1 MASTAGRSQRAPACP
16 HRRGPR
22 THRAGGRPDNCA
34 AWVTV
39 ARTSRQSSFRA
50 SDASVRASA
59 SRRVIGASSAADA
72 PRDEGASS
80 VTDARVTAVR
90 DGSLGRSRR
99 MAPRRAFGA
108 PWLHRTWRACGGC
121 GPRDGPAVAPE
132 AALCGRAHDVAVA
145 APNAALMLDPNDRRY
160 PDAVKVKKRRL
171 FSFVDYM
178 TDRHTV
184 FCLCIYH

>member
-1 MASTAGRSQRAPACP
+1 
-16 HRRGPR
+16 
-22 THRAGGRPDNCA
+22 
-34 AWVTV
+34 
-39 ARTSRQSSFRA
+39 
-50 SDASVRASA
+50 
-59 SRRVIGASSAADA
+59 
-72 PRDEGASS
+72 
-80 VTDARVTAVR
+80 
-90 DGSLGRSRR
+90 

-121 GPRDGPAVAPE
+121 GPRDGPADAPE

-145 APNAALMLDPNDRRY
+145 APNAALMLVPNDRRYPDAVKVKKRRLFSFVPNDRRY

-178 TDRHTV
+178 TDRHTG

>member
-1 MASTAGRSQRAPACP
+1 
-16 HRRGPR
+16 
-22 THRAGGRPDNCA
+22 
-34 AWVTV
+34 
-39 ARTSRQSSFRA
+39 
-50 SDASVRASA
+50 
-59 SRRVIGASSAADA
+59 
-72 PRDEGASS
+72 
-80 VTDARVTAVR
+80 
-90 DGSLGRSRR
+90 
-99 MAPRRAFGA
+99 MAPRRAFGL
-108 PWLHRTWRACGGC
+108 WLHRTWRACGGC

-184 FCLCIYH
+184 FCLCICH